1 MDKFHQNILKILRK
15 NIVVDIDVHNGIIK
29 PLQSEYILTE
39 QHITEIETGTT
50 KQQKAEILLDILPSR
65 GPYAF
70 DIFRQALRHHYEW
83 LSQDMDKLEE
93 NRKSFNDIKYMGTPT
108 LPPISPLTVVREQK
122 TKQLQYYLEQ
132 LQPNGYVVLHG
143 MKGFGKSCLT
153 ASTLKDTKFVRNLFY
168 NEVYWIKFGYKRS
181 ADEEI
186 LIQLNRLYHLVK
198 NLEILP
204 ESLKPELLKD
214 SLIHF
219 LKYHFSRENHC
230 QALLILDDVCDSK
243 IIEVFDFEC
252 KTLVIT
258 ADLDLVLDKRPSVI
272 SVNYFFYIYI
282 YMTETL
288 GLFAKVLDTEVEKL
302 PMEAKRIHEEC
313 KGMPLLIAMFSAQF
327 EEFKEDMKLR
337 SDRWKYYLNSLRN
350 RDENNQVIRKFLEK
364 QEAIFNMCI
373 EQLPVNMRKRYEE
386 LVIFREDVNITPQ
399 TLQILWEGC
408 PFQVE
413 EMMLDL
419 CHKSLAAKQW
429 NDELRSYIYGVHDLL
444 LCHLRKKFSK
454 NELIKMHQSLIEKY
468 RKYCNDDFSKLPA
481 DNYIYSYIGY
491 HLQQAHLYE
500 EFPKIYLDFDF
511 IQATVVNSGLNN
523 LLFDLNNYR
532 KYITKNN
539 DPIYEVRFTDLEKF
553 LEEQAS
559 IIVEHR
565 RKKCLDIVQIA
576 MNYSYDGYVKETAI
590 KLARERSKHLY
601 IFHNKK
607 LGQMYV
613 PCSEETSTEIYTTC
627 FAYDRDLI
635 LIGNGSG
642 EIFLWDSVYK
652 GQKIFSG
659 HDKNSKIKKIVISNE
674 EDCFLSLDDHGIVKL
689 FRLSDHENDEH
700 NIAVLSPRQKQSS
713 WSGIF
718 TSTIPPDDS
727 LITFSI
733 ADETILDMTFTHD
746 NNHVAACTNRGTI
759 RIWDHCGNILEDHSH
774 NPQSYLKNIAFTM
787 ESNLLHIM
795 DETNGVLISYCK
807 YDKEYQYLSQ
817 YNPDLQKK
825 NIIFFRSV
833 PNQNN
838 SLFIVTEEKAV
849 YIKWFRSSNNHMHS
863 YNKQI
868 RANVEDKKSVYV
880 CASLTNDGQ
889 YIVLADSSGFI
900 NIWKVDVGQQPIAT
914 YKSRVCS
921 LDTFWLKKEGYH
933 VICGSENQLLHKWKL
948 PVQGTYT
955 SIRKPVFDALVQG
968 FGGAPDTVVT
978 ETLSNTII
986 ALRGDKVIA
995 ESKPIDGKISHLIL
1009 SDEREIIYVTDKGI
1023 VNFCDIALKN
1033 NKCILTFQS
1042 NVELVKILNILDT
1055 SVHKVIICRATDNN
1069 LQVWVNINR
1078 TYSIEDTGYV
1088 ISIYEIDT
1096 KYILTVTR
1104 DGIIRI
1110 WYASGSNWLRR
1121 RKVTVGSPDI
1131 VTIFSCLSY
1140 EKRFLTV
1147 LNENG
1152 DVILYYLQYDTRTV
1166 PVSINI
1172 TEHFRKKYSCK
1183 LTCCEI
1189 SQNEKY
1195 LAVGFESGE
1204 ISVIDISMQEEIRK
1218 LCFHTSSITQLHW
1231 APSTVEIPILLSV
1244 SSGELVWWNITLAI
1258 YLSKPK
1264 RIRHIMNRS
1273 FSTPSVDGKVY
1284 VNSHISASQS
1294 VDSHMCDMQHQLE
1307 DNTLTND
1314 VPNLSKFWR
1323 SKESKDPRHSA
1334 LLAVVELPSNYFTK
1348 VCISADFTKFVTVD
1362 IYGSIST
1369 FTLCEYN

>member
-153 ASTLKDTKFVRNLFY
+153 ASTLKDTKF

-272 SVNYFFYIYI
+272 SVNY
-282 YMTETL
+282 
-288 GLFAKVLDTEVEKL
+288 
-302 PMEAKRIHEEC
+302 
-313 KGMPLLIAMFSAQF
+313 
-327 EEFKEDMKLR
+327 
-337 SDRWKYYLNSLRN
+337 
-350 RDENNQVIRKFLEK
+350 
-364 QEAIFNMCI
+364 
-373 EQLPVNMRKRYEE
+373 
-386 LVIFREDVNITPQ
+386 

-1055 SVHKVIICRATDNN
+1055 SVHKVIICRATDN
-1069 LQVWVNINR
+1069 VWVNINR